1 MTASILDEV
10 AGLGPV
16 RKKAL
21 LAHFKSFRN
30 LKEATLDEIK
40 AARVVPEEVAEELVA
55 VLAQYNGQKEAK
67 EARLARAARTDEN
80 AGARDADAAEGSED
94 GRGAN

>member
-1 MTASILDEV
+1 M
-10 AGLGPV
+10 
-16 RKKAL
+16 
-21 LAHFKSFRN
+21 
-30 LKEATLDEIK
+30 
-40 AARVVPEEVAEELVA
+40 VPEEVAEELVA

-80 AGARDADAAEGSED
+80 AGERDADAAEGSED